1 MKGRREGRREGARK
15 EGRWT
20 ECGKDMGGGNGV
32 QGKVGGKK
40 ELVKEG
46 LQKLLFLTALSL
58 SRSSR

>member
-1 MKGRREGRREGARK
+1 MKGRREGRRERERK

-20 ECGKDMGGGNGV
+20 ECGKDMGGGNRV

-46 LQKLLFLTALSL
+46 L
-58 SRSSR
+58 